1 MAFSCSTARSS
12 KETTAFTSRT
22 DRRITTSGIS
32 FKNLTVINTYQ
43 RHAFISLAGAA
54 ARLAIGGDDKSSIQ
68 VMTNDVNVTE
78 IRERRNIFYKIA
90 QCVRK
95 RATNFVSELPHFGI
109 RLYRSK
115 FPNRKKQPKINMKK
129 LILPLSVL
137 FLTMSCSD
145 EEVKPA
151 VESATEYYLQSQEAG
166 VEIGLTIVNNNE
178 VRNFEANAY
187 VKHASIPS
195 QYWRANNLSTYK
207 VEGEV
212 QRIEILARGPHF
224 YAVNLVDVQL
234 TDDGL
239 YVANLFIDIPGAPFI
254 ELQAQTFRKR

>member
-1 MAFSCSTARSS
+1 
-12 KETTAFTSRT
+12 
-22 DRRITTSGIS
+22 
-32 FKNLTVINTYQ
+32 
-43 RHAFISLAGAA
+43 
-54 ARLAIGGDDKSSIQ
+54 
-68 VMTNDVNVTE
+68 
-78 IRERRNIFYKIA
+78 
-90 QCVRK
+90 
-95 RATNFVSELPHFGI
+95 
-109 RLYRSK
+109 
-115 FPNRKKQPKINMKK
+115 MKK

-137 FLTMSCSD
+137 FLSMSCSD

-151 VESATEYYLQSQEAG
+151 VEISSEYYLEYAEAG
-166 VEIGLTIVNNNE
+166 IEIGLTIINNE
-178 VRNFEANAY
+178 RITTFGSDAY
-187 VKHASIPS
+187 VKHSSIPS

-254 ELQAQTFRKR
+254 ELQRQVFRKR